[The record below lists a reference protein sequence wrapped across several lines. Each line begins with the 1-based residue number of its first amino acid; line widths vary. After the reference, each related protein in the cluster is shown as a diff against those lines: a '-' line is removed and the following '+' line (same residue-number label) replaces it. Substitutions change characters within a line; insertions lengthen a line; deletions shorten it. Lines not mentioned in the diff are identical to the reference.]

1 MKEIFLLL
9 HPALGVL
16 SVIAAVW
23 VIVETINASTNNLR
37 RIRIA
42 ALSSAILMFLTWVTS
57 GILYVSYYA
66 AEKAIILKGPWP
78 FAHSLFMESKEHLFF
93 MTLVLSLLLPIA
105 ARMNNLVDSKQA
117 RILIITIAG
126 LIVLSGLA
134 LEGAGAMISLGV
146 KMGLLQSVAQ

>member
-16 SVIAAVW
+16 SIIAAVW
-23 VIVETINASTNNLR
+23 VIVEAINASESSLK
-37 RIRIA
+37 RIKGA
-42 ALSSAILMFLTWVTS
+42 ALISAILMFLTWITS
-57 GILYVSYYA
+57 GYLYVLYYA

-78 FAHSLFMESKEHLFF
+78 FAHNLFMESKEHIFF

-105 ARMNNLVDSKQA
+105 ARMNNLVESKQA
-117 RILIITIAG
+117 RILLITIAG

-146 KMGLLQSVAQ
+146 KMGLLQSVAH

>member
-23 VIVETINASTNNLR
+23 VIAETINASTTNLK
-37 RIRIA
+37 RIQTA
-42 ALSSAILMFLTWVTS
+42 ALISAVLMFLTWITS
-57 GILYVSYYA
+57 GYLYVLYYA
-66 AEKAIILKGPWP
+66 AEKAIILNGPWS
-78 FAHSLFMESKEHLFF
+78 FAHTIIMESKEHLFF
-93 MTLVLSLLLPIA
+93 MTLVLSFLLPIA
-105 ARMNNLVDSKQA
+105 TRMNNIIESKQA

-146 KMGLLQSVAQ
+146 KMGLLQGIAQ